1 MSPDQP
7 CGPVW
12 QCCTFLHLYI
22 TLQARSAIVAQTF
35 CHSQEPGRCG
45 RNSTAIWRLR
55 WGRGPFA
62 VGGKPGFAMRASCAA
77 ATKAG
82 PGRRRCRLA
91 PIKSL

>member
-1 MSPDQP
+1 MLH
-7 CGPVW
+7 
-12 QCCTFLHLYI
+12 FLHLYI

-62 VGGKPGFAMRASCAA
+62 VGGKPGFANAHLALPQPKLALAADAAILRRSRA
-77 ATKAG
+77 
-82 PGRRRCRLA
+82 
-91 PIKSL
+91 